1 MKTAAFIA
9 FLVLVWGWCWPVY
22 KTALAYTPPILFA
35 GMRTLLGGLLL
46 AMIMVH
52 KRRLIRFRETW
63 PVYLISGLFNNVLFF
78 GLQTVGLMYMPGGLF
93 SVIVYLQ
100 PVLVSLFAWIWLGE
114 SMTIKKFL
122 GLIMG
127 VLGVAVVSL
136 GDGKGKISA
145 MGIVLALMTAVSWA
159 IGVVYV
165 KKEGHKVD
173 SIWLVALQCLFGG
186 MVMTGGGL
194 VFERCSDIVW
204 NPPYLFGL
212 LFGSLF
218 GVSAAW
224 IVYFKLVQAGEASK
238 IASFTFLVP
247 IVAVLVGSLF
257 FNEPFTMHLL
267 IGMILVTI
275 SILLVNRVPGQSDHS
290 AEGRLGSSDMTPRL

>member
-1 MKTAAFIA
+1 MDKVSKTKTAVSIA
-9 FLVLVWGWCWPVY
+9 FLVLVWGLCWPVY
-22 KTALAYTPPILFA
+22 KATLAYTPPLLFA
-35 GMRTLLGGLLL
+35 GMRTLFGGLLL
-46 AMIMVH
+46 ASVIVH
-52 KRRLIRFRETW
+52 KWRQIRFRETW
-63 PVYLISGLFNNVLFF
+63 HIYLISGLLNVILFF

-100 PVLVSLFAWIWLGE
+100 PVLVGIFAWIWLGE
-114 SMTIKKFL
+114 SMTITKFF

-127 VLGVAVVSL
+127 VLGVATVSL
-136 GDGKGKISA
+136 NGG
-145 MGIVLALMTAVSWA
+145 MGINSVMGMMLALMTAVSWT

-165 KKEGHKVD
+165 KKVGHKVD
-173 SIWLVALQCLFGG
+173 SIWLVALQCIFGG

-194 VFERCSDIVW
+194 AFESWADIVW
-204 NPPYLFGL
+204 NTPYLFGL
-212 LFGSLF
+212 LFGSVF

-267 IGMILVTI
+267 IGMALVVI
-275 SILLVNRVPGQSDHS
+275 SILLVNRVPSQSDQPAKKRVES
-290 AEGRLGSSDMTPRL
+290 V